1 MNDTDIKIMWI
12 RRVVLLFLFAFWVLY
27 VPYMAGVYS
36 KKIDVLIEFNERNA
50 VEEYKPCE

>member
-1 MNDTDIKIMWI
+1 MLARWI
-12 RRVVLLFLFAFWVLY
+12 IALFLFAFWVLY